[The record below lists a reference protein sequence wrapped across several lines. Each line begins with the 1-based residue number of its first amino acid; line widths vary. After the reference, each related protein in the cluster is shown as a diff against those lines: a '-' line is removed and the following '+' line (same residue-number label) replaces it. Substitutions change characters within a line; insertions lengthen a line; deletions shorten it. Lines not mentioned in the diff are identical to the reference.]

1 MNEQIPPIPP
11 TLPKAENDKPVK
23 SFTERNRLAIKVLL
37 IGFLMFMLLIPIEM
51 ITSLIRE
58 REDNAESAINEVQE
72 KWSEAQTVI
81 GPMLTI
87 PYYKN
92 DSKVISKLIILPE
105 NLTIDGE
112 IKTETL
118 KRGIYEVIVYNSP
131 LTIRGEFVMP
141 DEYKQLSPEKIL
153 TDEIM
158 LNLALTDMRG
168 LCDNVKVNWNGEI
181 IPLSPGIM
189 NRSFE
194 SGMSA
199 KINFQT
205 LNKEENK
212 ISFSIDLQI
221 KGSKSLNFAPV
232 GGTTTVNLTSNCKTP
247 SFCGTF
253 LPETR
258 EVDEN
263 GFKSS
268 WKIHYLNRN
277 YGQVIEVNQ
286 NNEVLNVSTISN
298 SVFGVDLRLP
308 VQQYQQAIRSV
319 KYAFLIII
327 LTFAVSFFVEVKQKR
342 NIHPLQYLLIGLALC
357 LFYSLLVSLSEHIG
371 FTLAYLIAA
380 VMTVLLIFFYLL
392 GILKIKRTALTIG
405 TLLSLLY
412 VYIYVLI
419 QLETF
424 ALLAGSIGLFIILA
438 IIMYYSQKINW
449 SN

>member
-1 MNEQIPPIPP
+1 MNEQNPSIPP
-11 TLPKAENDKPVK
+11 TFPKVENDKPVK
-23 SFTERNRLAIKVLL
+23 SFTERNRLTIKVLL

-58 REDNAESAINEVQE
+58 REYNAESAINEVQE
-72 KWSEAQTVI
+72 KWSESQTVI

-92 DSKVISKLIILPE
+92 DSKIISKLIILPN

-118 KRGIYEVIVYNSP
+118 KRGIYEVVVYNSP
-131 LTIRGEFVMP
+131 LKIRGEFTMP
-141 DEYKQLSPEKIL
+141 DEYKQLNPEKIL

-158 LNLALTDMRG
+158 LNLVLTDMRG
-168 LCDNVKVNWNGEI
+168 LCDNVNVNWGGET
-181 IPLSPGIM
+181 IPLNPGIM

-199 KINFQT
+199 KINFQS
-205 LNKEENK
+205 LNKEGNK
-212 ISFSIDLQI
+212 IAFTIDLQI

-232 GGTTTVNLTSNCKTP
+232 GETTTVNLISNCKTP

-258 EVDEN
+258 EVAEN

-286 NNEVLNVSTISN
+286 SNEVLNVSTISN

-380 VMTVLLIFFYLL
+380 AMTVLLILFYLI

-405 TLLSLLY
+405 ALLSLLY

-424 ALLAGSIGLFIILA
+424 ALLAGSVGLFIILA

>member
-1 MNEQIPPIPP
+1 
-11 TLPKAENDKPVK
+11 
-23 SFTERNRLAIKVLL
+23 
-37 IGFLMFMLLIPIEM
+37 
-51 ITSLIRE
+51 
-58 REDNAESAINEVQE
+58 
-72 KWSEAQTVI
+72 
-81 GPMLTI
+81 
-87 PYYKN
+87 
-92 DSKVISKLIILPE
+92 
-105 NLTIDGE
+105 
-112 IKTETL
+112 
-118 KRGIYEVIVYNSP
+118 
-131 LTIRGEFVMP
+131 
-141 DEYKQLSPEKIL
+141 
-153 TDEIM
+153 M
-158 LNLALTDMRG
+158 LNLVLTDMRG
-168 LCDNVKVNWNGEI
+168 LCDNVNVDWGGET
-181 IPLSPGIM
+181 IPLNPGIM

-199 KINFQT
+199 KINFQS
-205 LNKEENK
+205 LNKEGNK
-212 ISFSIDLQI
+212 IAFTIDLQI

-232 GGTTTVNLTSNCKTP
+232 GETTTVNLISNCKTP

-258 EVDEN
+258 EVAEN

-286 NNEVLNVSTISN
+286 SNEVLNVSTISN

-380 VMTVLLIFFYLL
+380 AMTVLLILFYLI
-392 GILKIKRTALTIG
+392 GILKIRRTALTIG
-405 TLLSLLY
+405 ALLSLLY

-424 ALLAGSIGLFIILA
+424 ALLAGSVGLFLILA